1 MQITRAA
8 DYAVRVMVYLA
19 SVPRGQKSPLNELA
33 QATRVQD
40 SFLSKILQR
49 LVHQGMLVSQRG
61 SGGGFVLNR
70 AANQIS
76 LLDIVEAIEGP
87 TQLNVCVGESGHC
100 ERKDFCSVHPVWEL
114 AQRSLTQ
121 ALGGVSIAQLAE
133 ESLRLMQPAGSSTK
147 APRSTPPTSE
157 SRFAAPLNGEQ
168 ALPR

>member
-8 DYAVRVMVYLA
+8 DYAVRVMVYPEIAFERA
-19 SVPRGQKSPLNELA
+19 SPGYQRPGQL
-33 QATRVQD
+33 
-40 SFLSKILQR
+40 LSKILQR

-70 AANQIS
+70 APNQIS

-100 ERKDFCSVHPVWEL
+100 ERKDFCAVHPVWEQ

-133 ESLRLMQPAGSSTK
+133 ESGRLLEVEPAGSS
-147 APRSTPPTSE
+147 
-157 SRFAAPLNGEQ
+157 NGKSLIPQ
-168 ALPR
+168 